1 MMTSTLLDVSDQ
13 EIVAMSRLFGLL
25 GEPNRL
31 RILLLLCEGEM
42 NVSALCS
49 VLGLPQPTVSHH
61 LGLLKRGN
69 LLQARRSGKM
79 IHYDLDGRVDY
90 AEAGE
95 LSIRSSSGVHVRI
108 SKSGITA
115 HVESDAGTRGE

>member
-1 MMTSTLLDVSDQ
+1 MMATTLLDVTDQ
-13 EIVAMSRLFGLL
+13 EIIAMSRLFGLL

-31 RILLLLCEGEM
+31 RILLLLCEGEL

-49 VLGLPQPTVSHH
+49 VLGVPQPTVSHH

-90 AEAGE
+90 IEDGE
-95 LSIRSSSGVHVRI
+95 LSIRSSSGVHIRI
-108 SKSGITA
+108 SKTGIT
-115 HVESDAGTRGE
+115 VRGESDAGNRGE

>member
-1 MMTSTLLDVSDQ
+1 MTSTLIDATDQ
-13 EIVAMSRLFGLL
+13 EIIAMSRLFGLL

-95 LSIRSSSGVHVRI
+95 LRIRSSSGVNIRI
-108 SKSGITA
+108 SKTGITA
-115 HVESDAGTRGE
+115 HVEADGRATAGG